1 MHLIISHVV
10 HISFGIV
17 LSFVRNKSLV
27 ASYILVIL
35 NCVRKSCNIF
45 DKLSN
50 IIDSDMREKLRRLCF
65 ARTFFF
71 CNLMLLKTHY
81 LISNQCFFLF
91 YILIY
96 IITLR

>member
-17 LSFVRNKSLV
+17 LSYVRNKSLV

-35 NCVRKSCNIF
+35 NCMLKPCNIF

-50 IIDSDMREKLRRLCF
+50 IIDSDMRE
-65 ARTFFF
+65 T
-71 CNLMLLKTHY
+71 
-81 LISNQCFFLF
+81 S
-91 YILIY
+91 
-96 IITLR
+96 